1 MFVRG
6 VRFDEEQILLGIVV
20 PNRDI
25 NAFIKNPVM
34 AMTIRKDKGLKSI
47 ATADNIVDVLFPDSV
62 STVEAQE
69 MHVEKKVV
77 VCQPSVKSIED
88 MPENLMSYIKAKRL
102 IIVRVR
108 TLKSYK
114 EFTSVEILRRL
125 LPGDVQPPTSFETVG
140 HIAHL
145 NLRKSHLP
153 YKHLIGQVILD
164 RNNSLKTVVNKI
176 KSLDSEFRTCPLE
189 VIAGEP
195 KLETVLTENSFKF
208 FIDFANVFWNS
219 RLAREREK
227 VAEMLPQGAIVCDVM
242 AGVGGFGIYA
252 LKIKQCEVYSND
264 LNPAAKACQKK
275 RIWFLTRWR
284 TEWKF
289 SAWMAAHLLSK

>member
-1 MFVRG
+1 
-6 VRFDEEQILLGIVV
+6 
-20 PNRDI
+20 
-25 NAFIKNPVM
+25 
-34 AMTIRKDKGLKSI
+34 
-47 ATADNIVDVLFPDSV
+47 
-62 STVEAQE
+62 

-275 RIWFLTRWR
+275 RIWFLTR
-284 TEWKF
+284 
-289 SAWMAAHLLSK
+289 